1 MTKYQSLL
9 EDFEKSVAR
18 LREALQEEKTSVLR
32 DASILRFELAFDL
45 AWKTLKV
52 HLDDKFG
59 ISVRS
64 PKMTFREAF
73 KQGVVAYDDHWIE
86 LVDDRNYIVH
96 TYKEKF
102 ADYIYAKLPAALKKF
117 EELLSKLKESK

>member
-18 LREALQEEKTSVLR
+18 LREALQEEKTSVSR

-45 AWKTLKV
+45 AWKTLKA
-52 HLDDKFG
+52 HLDDQFG
-59 ISVRS
+59 IPVRS

-73 KQGVVAYDDHWIE
+73 KQGVIAYDDAWIE
-86 LVDDRNYIVH
+86 LVDDRNYVVH

-102 ADYIYAKLPAALKKF
+102 ADHIYAKLPAALKI
-117 EELLSKLKESK
+117 SRP